1 MAAKK
6 ERTLSNKLRNNHNSV
21 WHKICIVPF
30 KKAGDIIRNIGEE
43 QLVESSIYT
52 LLSQQQALQR
62 QMQVIANNVANM
74 NTTGY
79 KNRGVLFQDFIEQPN
94 PKFTHHM
101 VVDRGTMRDTSQ
113 GTLIK
118 TDNPLDLAISG
129 NGYFAVQTPEGIQ
142 YTRQG
147 SFQLDSEG
155 SLVTPDGYKV
165 LSGGGTA
172 VSIPDDA
179 KEISVGRDG
188 TISTDKGTLTRLE
201 LVHFDNELEMEET
214 HSGLYQSAQAPTTD
228 NDSTLYQGMVEG
240 SNVKPVAEITQ
251 ITEITR
257 AYQYVVKLV
266 DSENQRISNVVRT
279 LGRAV

>member
-1 MAAKK
+1 M
-6 ERTLSNKLRNNHNSV
+6 V
-21 WHKICIVPF
+21 
-30 KKAGDIIRNIGEE
+30 D
-43 QLVESSIYT
+43 SSIYT
-52 LLSQQQALQR
+52 LLSQQEAMQR

-101 VVDRGTMRDTSQ
+101 VIDRGTTRDTSQ

-118 TDNPLDLAISG
+118 TDNPLDMAING
-129 NGYFAVQTPEGIQ
+129 HGYFAVQTPEGVQ

-147 SFQLDSEG
+147 SFQMDAEG
-155 SLVTPDGYKV
+155 NLVTPDGYKV
-165 LSGGGTA
+165 LSGGGSN
-172 VSIPDDA
+172 VSIPTDA
-179 KEISVGRDG
+179 KEIAIGPDG
-188 TISTDKGTLTRLE
+188 TISTDQGTLGRLE
-201 LVHFDNELEMEET
+201 LVRFDNELALEET
-214 HSGLYQSAQAPTTD
+214 HGGFYQTSETPTTD
-228 NDSTLYQGMVEG
+228 TDSFVYQGMVEG

-257 AYQYVVKLV
+257 AYQRVTKLI
-266 DSENQRISNVVRT
+266 DAENERIRNAIRT